1 MDPLSAEQ
9 SDFLQLAGAP
19 PAAVTRL
26 NRALSGLRL
35 SSRPT
40 SAGFAAHNRK
50 AQSIYR
56 AGADLLQLWPARSKP
71 EARESQAAEVVK
83 AALRRI
89 RNEFARR
96 YTDLICRRLSR
107 DYTRF
112 LRIEELVYEAA
123 TVCPGLCPTRGEV
136 AAESRLRLADKE
148 GLEIAQGD
156 FLSHV
161 FNHKPAGE
169 YLLHSMLRPL
179 PESLELLGK
188 FRTDGRMDLGPAQ
201 VERSG
206 VLGAVYL
213 NNPRYLNAEDETTL
227 RPLEIATD
235 LVLLDSEIQVGLVRG
250 NPVSHS
256 RYAGRRIFSAGL
268 NLTHLYEGR
277 IPFLFYLTR
286 DVGFT
291 NKIYRGLAGDGWVF
305 DGLENT
311 REKPWIAAVEGFA
324 IGGGCQLLLVA
335 DHVIAETG
343 AYFNLPARK
352 EGIIPGIAPL
362 RLARFVGERVAQQAI
377 LFDKTFPVESA
388 EARTIVNEVVP
399 AEQMDAAIER
409 AVRGATGSGVISF
422 GANRKAIRLGQEPLD
437 LMRQYLAFYCRD
449 QADCHFS
456 PALVANLERHWKARQ
471 RAATS
476 G

>member
-9 SDFLQLAGAP
+9 SDLLHSAGAP
-19 PAAVTRL
+19 AAAVTRL
-26 NRALSGLRL
+26 NQALADLRL
-35 SSRPT
+35 TSRST
-40 SAGFAAHNRK
+40 SAGFAADNRK

-56 AGADLLQLWPARSKP
+56 AGADLLRLWPPGSKSDAR
-71 EARESQAAEVVK
+71 QADAAHAVK
-83 AALRRI
+83 ASLRRI

-96 YTDLICRRLSR
+96 YVDLICRRLSR

-112 LRIEELVYEAA
+112 LRIEELAYEAA
-123 TVCPGLCPTRGEV
+123 AVSPGLCPSREEV
-136 AAESRLRLADKE
+136 AVESQLRLADKE
-148 GLEIAQGD
+148 GVEIAQGD

-161 FNHKPAGE
+161 FNHKPSGD
-169 YLLHSMLRPL
+169 YLLYSMLRPL

-188 FRTDGRMDLGPAQ
+188 FHTDGRLDLGPAQ
-201 VERSG
+201 VARSG

-213 NNPRYLNAEDETTL
+213 NNTRYLNAEDETTL

-235 LVLLDSEIQVGLVRG
+235 LALLDSEIQVGLLRG
-250 NPVSHS
+250 NAVSHS

-286 DVGFT
+286 DLGFT
-291 NKIYRGLAGDGWVF
+291 NKIYRGLACDGGVS
-305 DGLENT
+305 DEPEST
-311 REKPWIAAVEGFA
+311 REKPWIAAVDGFA

-377 LFDKTFPVESA
+377 LFDKTFPVDSD
-388 EARTIVNEVVP
+388 EARTIINEVVP
-399 AEQMDAAIER
+399 ADQMDAAIER
-409 AVRGATGSGVISF
+409 AVRNATGSGLVSF
-422 GANRKAIRLGQEPLD
+422 GANRKAIRLGREPRD
-437 LMRQYLAFYCRD
+437 LLRQYLALYCRE

-456 PALVANLERHWKARQ
+456 PALVANLERHWKARKT
-471 RAATS
+471 AATS
-476 G
+476 D